1 MVKRSVFLNQVVRL
15 STKMAE
21 YTPRLQKHYNEVVV
35 KNLSSKLNVKNTM
48 QVPGL
53 VKIVLN
59 MGIGNAKEHANWM
72 TQAVDEL
79 TMITGQKPVVNKAKK
94 AISNFKLRENDPVG
108 VSVTLRRERMYEFMD
123 RFISVASPRIRDFRG
138 LPNRGFDG
146 RGNYNFGITEQI
158 IFPEIDYDKVNQIRG
173 LNVTI
178 VTSAENDD
186 DAFQLLIAMG
196 MPIRQKN
203 INNSEEVVA

>member
-1 MVKRSVFLNQVVRL
+1 
-15 STKMAE
+15 
-21 YTPRLQKHYNEVVV
+21 
-35 KNLSSKLNVKNTM
+35 
-48 QVPGL
+48 
-53 VKIVLN
+53 
-59 MGIGNAKEHANWM
+59 
-72 TQAVDEL
+72 
-79 TMITGQKPVVNKAKK
+79 
-94 AISNFKLRENDPVG
+94 
-108 VSVTLRRERMYEFMD
+108 MYEFMD